1 MKLPAASQEYNASL
15 QQQSNFILE
24 QEDRKNFKKDTDI
37 NINDGRLILK
47 APNGTRYKLTV
58 DNSGNLGT
66 TAIWQ

>member
-1 MKLPAASQEYNASL
+1 MKLPAAPQEYNASL

-66 TAIWQ
+66 TAI

>member
-1 MKLPAASQEYNASL
+1 
-15 QQQSNFILE
+15 
-24 QEDRKNFKKDTDI
+24 
-37 NINDGRLILK
+37 LILK

>member
-1 MKLPAASQEYNASL
+1 MRLPSATSEYSATL
-15 QQQSNFILE
+15 QQQTNFVIE
-24 QEDRKNFKKDTDI
+24 QEDRRNFKKDTDI

-66 TAIWQ
+66 TAI

>member
-1 MKLPAASQEYNASL
+1 MKLPSTAAQYSATL
-15 QQQSNFILE
+15 QQQTNFLIE
-24 QEDRKNFKKDTDI
+24 QEDRRNFKKDTDI

-66 TAIWQ
+66 TAI

>member
-1 MKLPAASQEYNASL
+1 MKLPSTAAQYNATL
-15 QQQSNFILE
+15 QQQTNFLIE
-24 QEDRKNFKKDTDI
+24 QEDRRNFKKDTDI

-66 TAIWQ
+66 TAI

>member
-1 MKLPAASQEYNASL
+1 MKLPSTAAQYSATL
-15 QQQSNFILE
+15 QQQTNFLIE
-24 QEDRKNFKKDTDI
+24 QEDRRNFKKDTDM

-66 TAIWQ
+66 TAI

>member
-1 MKLPAASQEYNASL
+1 MKLPSTAAQYNADS
-15 QQQSNFILE
+15 QQQTNFLIE
-24 QEDRKNFKKDTDI
+24 QEDRRNFKKDTDI

-66 TAIWQ
+66 TAI

>member
-47 APNGTRYKLTV
+47 APDGTRYKLTV

-66 TAIWQ
+66 TAI

>member
-66 TAIWQ
+66 TAI

>member
-1 MKLPAASQEYNASL
+1 MKLPAAPQEYNASL

-47 APNGTRYKLTV
+47 APNGTPYKLTV

-66 TAIWQ
+66 TAI